1 MPTILLFSVLV
12 FAYQF
17 LVQGPLSVALKERRA
32 RTEGAVEDA
41 HRAIAEAEAR
51 AAEYDNNLHQARAE
65 IFKMREQR
73 IKQWNA
79 ERDAALDA
87 ARKAA
92 EQKVIQAKAKLKDEA
107 AYARQSIQTSAGDL
121 ANQVVRAILP
131 LTAGVP
137 FERFHRVFPFPRPRF
152 SDGPVVGVYCCR
164 GGCTFPGYG
173 PATCSHNPDSTG
185 FCNKWRGTNPRP
197 PVLRKLQSPN
207 KRKPNKRRPTFIATH
222 Q

>member
-1 MPTILLFSVLV
+1 MQSIIQQVGTLIVGAVPTILLFSVLV
-12 FAYQF
+12 LAYQF

-51 AAEYDNNLHQARAE
+51 AAEYDNNLRQARAE

-131 LTAGVP
+131 LTAGSS
-137 FERFHRVFPFPRPRF
+137 R
-152 SDGPVVGVYCCR
+152 
-164 GGCTFPGYG
+164 
-173 PATCSHNPDSTG
+173 
-185 FCNKWRGTNPRP
+185 
-197 PVLRKLQSPN
+197 
-207 KRKPNKRRPTFIATH
+207 
-222 Q
+222 